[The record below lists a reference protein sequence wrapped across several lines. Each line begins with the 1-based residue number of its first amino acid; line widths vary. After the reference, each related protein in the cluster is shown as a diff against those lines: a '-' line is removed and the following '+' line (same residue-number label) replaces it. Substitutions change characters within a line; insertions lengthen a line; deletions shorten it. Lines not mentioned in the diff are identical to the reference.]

1 MPSKPMAIAAPMGIH
16 MVLSEMLDFRHI
28 CMQGNAISATIAGRA
43 PRKKDWMMLS
53 WQKLL

>member
-1 MPSKPMAIAAPMGIH
+1 MPSKPMAIAAPMGIQ